1 MLGVM
6 LSSVGCA
13 FLTTSSHERKLIGT
27 YEYKKDDEQLNIVLS
42 RDFFYSDSLSEFL
55 LLDLNIFGPG
65 PNHATISE
73 ISDEILE
80 KYNEAL
86 GKYNEALE
94 SFKDDGSP
102 GVSALYIE
110 QGPIKNEYWEW
121 HYDEAG
127 KNLRFSGPGLSLFG
141 ATRTFIVNDDGS
153 LTEFES
159 TTGGL
164 FGSKTIT
171 ISESKRRTLRK
182 IK

>member
-1 MLGVM
+1 MRYFLMLGVM

-27 YEYKKDDEQLNIVLS
+27 YEYKKDDEQLKIVLS

-86 GKYNEALE
+86 E

-102 GVSALYIE
+102 GILTWHIE
-110 QGPIKNEYWEW
+110 QGPIKIEYREW
-121 HYDEAG
+121 HYFEAD
-127 KNLRFSGPGLSLFG
+127 KTLYFSGPGFSLFG
-141 ATRTFIVNDDGS
+141 PTKTFIVNDDGS
-153 LTEFES
+153 LTEFKS

-164 FGSKTIT
+164 FGSKRIT